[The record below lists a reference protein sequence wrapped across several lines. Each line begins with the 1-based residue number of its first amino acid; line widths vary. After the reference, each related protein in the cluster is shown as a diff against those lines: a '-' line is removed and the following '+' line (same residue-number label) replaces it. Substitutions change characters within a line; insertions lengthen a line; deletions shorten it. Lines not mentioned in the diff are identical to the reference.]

1 MNTGV
6 SLVNAIV
13 PIFTNIFSILTIVG
27 QLIILLALVFV
38 LFFRKKKNPLLI
50 FGAKNGTLF
59 ALVVAVI
66 ATSGSLFYSE
76 VAGYQPCELCWFQ
89 RILMYPQVILL
100 SVAFLMKD
108 KNIPNYLIPVSLIGM
123 GIAAYHYILQLGLA
137 PAVCS
142 TVGISVSCSQT
153 PFMQFGYITIPMM
166 SLTAFSLIVLYMTVQ
181 KIYGKDIK

>member
-1 MNTGV
+1 
-6 SLVNAIV
+6 LA
-13 PIFTNIFSILTIVG
+13 IVG
-27 QLIILLALVFV
+27 QIIILLALASV
-38 LFFRKKKNPLLI
+38 LIFRKKKNPLLI

-66 ATSGSLFYSE
+66 ATSGSFFYSE

-100 SVAFLMKD
+100 SIAFVKKD
-108 KNIPNYLIPVSLIGM
+108 KNIPNYLIPLSIIGM
-123 GIAAYHYILQLGLA
+123 AIAAYHYILQLDLA
-137 PAVCS
+137 PAACS
-142 TVGISVSCSQT
+142 AVGTSVSCSQIN
-153 PFMQFGYITIPMM
+153 FLQYGYITIPMM